1 MSNVFTATVYGEPA
15 SKANSR
21 SLVAFGGKPR
31 FVKSQKALEYKK
43 AFEKLADMKANIAK
57 DFITPEVA
65 ETDKE
70 ETKTDEQS

>member
-1 MSNVFTATVYGEPA
+1 MSGLKELLNDEQGF
-15 SKANSR
+15 
-21 SLVAFGGKPR
+21 
-31 FVKSQKALEYKK
+31 KSDAKEKLDKK

-57 DFITPEVA
+57 DFITPEAA

>member
-1 MSNVFTATVYGEPA
+1 MSGLKELLNDEQGF
-15 SKANSR
+15 
-21 SLVAFGGKPR
+21 
-31 FVKSQKALEYKK
+31 KSNAKEKLDKK

-57 DFITPEVA
+57 DFITPEAA

>member
-1 MSNVFTATVYGEPA
+1 MSGLKEILNDEQGF
-15 SKANSR
+15 
-21 SLVAFGGKPR
+21 
-31 FVKSQKALEYKK
+31 KSDAKEKLDKK

-57 DFITPEVA
+57 DFITPEAA

>member
-1 MSNVFTATVYGEPA
+1 MSGLKELLNDEQGF
-15 SKANSR
+15 
-21 SLVAFGGKPR
+21 
-31 FVKSQKALEYKK
+31 KSDAKEKLDKK

-57 DFITPEVA
+57 DFIMPEVA

>member
-1 MSNVFTATVYGEPA
+1 MSGLKELLNDEQGF
-15 SKANSR
+15 
-21 SLVAFGGKPR
+21 
-31 FVKSQKALEYKK
+31 KSNAKEKLDKR

-65 ETDKE
+65 EKE

>member
-1 MSNVFTATVYGEPA
+1 MSGLKELLNDEQGF
-15 SKANSR
+15 
-21 SLVAFGGKPR
+21 
-31 FVKSQKALEYKK
+31 KSNAKEKLDKR

-57 DFITPEVA
+57 DFITPEAA